1 VGIGVGVEEVQMLA
15 WSDDLSIGG
24 VRCRSAERES
34 EELRSQEMWFPSSPS
49 VESVRQGNR

>member
-15 WSDDLSIGG
+15 WSDDLSVGS
-24 VRCRSAERES
+24 VRCGSAERES